1 LGENL
6 IPAARTVTETDSE
19 PPLSHHFPIMKY
31 SYTQLAQMIDHSLLH
46 PTMTD
51 QDLEA
56 GCKLAAKYGVAS
68 VCIKPYAV
76 KRAVEWLADS
86 DVRVGA
92 VIGFPHGNSNTES
105 KRYETE
111 LACKDG
117 AVEIDM
123 VINIGKALSGDW
135 DYVEREIKVVGDEA
149 HRRTAKLKVIFENDY
164 LAKGGA
170 GLSGDEFKKKL
181 CQIGER
187 AGADWVKTSSGYG
200 FVKQAD
206 GSYTY
211 QGATEHDLTLM
222 RANVSDR
229 VQVKAAGG
237 VRDLDGLIKVRDL
250 GCSRCGATATAAML
264 DEYRRRE
271 AAEQAGQKIE
281 GRDGA
286 IGSGGY

>member
-1 LGENL
+1 
-6 IPAARTVTETDSE
+6 
-19 PPLSHHFPIMKY
+19 MKY
-31 SYTQLAQMIDHSLLH
+31 SYEQLAKMIDHSLLH

-51 QDLEA
+51 QELEE
-56 GCKLAAKYGVAS
+56 GCKLAAKYQVAS

-76 KRAVEWLADS
+76 KRAAELLKGTGVL
-86 DVRVGA
+86 VGA
-92 VIGFPHGNSNTES
+92 VIGFPQGNSLTES

-111 LACKDG
+111 LACRDG
-117 AVEIDM
+117 AAEIDM

-135 DYVEREIKVVGDEA
+135 AYVENDVRVVCQEA
-149 HRRTAKLKVIFENDY
+149 HKHGAKVKVIFENDY
-164 LAKGGA
+164 LTKGGA
-170 GLSGDEFKKKL
+170 GLSADEFKIKL
-181 CQIGER
+181 CQICEK

-206 GSYTY
+206 GSYNY
-211 QGATEHDLTLM
+211 KGATEHDLALM
-222 RANVSDR
+222 RANVSER

-250 GCSRCGATATAAML
+250 GGSRCGATATAAML

-271 AAEQAGQKIE
+271 AAAKAGQAVESKT
-281 GRDGA
+281 GG